1 MPVEDINT
9 RAWRIYGQRQ
19 LARAYTPPIPDRMS
33 WTPWEGIGPGAE
45 VLGDITGRRV
55 LDIGSGAGHHAV
67 HLARTHGAR
76 VTGIELSP
84 TQHERAVSTHAGVQD
99 VEFTQGDVAE
109 YLAEAEP
116 FDAAYAIGTLA
127 FIDPHRALPA
137 LRDGLRP
144 GGPLILSLL
153 HTDVNGLGP
162 STTVA
167 PREQMILLRDDPP
180 LATRMWVLAP
190 QLWEDLLT
198 EYGFRVEA
206 VDLLHHP
213 DENAPVIQQL
223 IRARRVPDR
232 PARVSSRPR
241 SSRAP
246 VAHAAVGVGAILVTE
261 QGLLLGSHRRG
272 TLELPGGTVEVGES
286 FEAAVVR
293 ELQEETGLF
302 ARPDDV
308 TLLGTLVDHV
318 EGVLRVT
325 VGALVHTWRG
335 QPATQPDESVR
346 DWAWHPLDQLPD
358 GLFVCSAQ
366 ILSAWRPDLPIDH
379 TPAHFTPFA
388 QRTPPP
394 AHARG
399 DTAEACIDV

>member
-9 RAWRIYGQRQ
+9 QAWSVYGQRQ

-33 WTPWEGIGPGAE
+33 WAPWEGGGPGAE

-67 HLARTHGAR
+67 HLAQAHGAR

-84 TQHERAVSTHAGVQD
+84 TQHERAVSSHTDVPGVQ
-99 VEFTQGDVAE
+99 FSQGDVAD
-109 YLAEAEP
+109 YLAGAEP
-116 FDAAYAIGTLA
+116 FDAAYAIGTLG
-127 FIDPHRALPA
+127 FIDPHRVLPA

-144 GGPLILSLL
+144 SAPLILSLL
-153 HTDVNGLGP
+153 HTDLHGRGP
-162 STTVA
+162 STQVA

-180 LATRMWVLAP
+180 LPTQMWVLAP

-198 EYGFRVEA
+198 ADGFRVEA
-206 VDLLHHP
+206 IDLLHHP

-223 IRARRVPDR
+223 IRARRLPHR
-232 PARVSSRPR
+232 PAPVSSRPR
-241 SSRAP
+241 TTRP
-246 VAHAAVGVGAILVTE
+246 PLAHAAVGVGAILLSE
-261 QGLLLGSHRRG
+261 QGILLGRHRRG
-272 TLELPGGTVEVGES
+272 TLELPGGTVEAGES

-293 ELQEETGLF
+293 ELGEETSLI
-302 ARPDDV
+302 ARPGDV
-308 TLLGTLVDHV
+308 RLLGTLVDHV

-325 VGALVHTWRG
+325 VGAFIHTWRG
-335 QPATQPDESVR
+335 QPATQPDESVG

-366 ILSAWRPDLPIDH
+366 ILTAWHPDLAIDH
-379 TPAHFTPFA
+379 TPAHFTPFSDG
-388 QRTPPP
+388 TP
-394 AHARG
+394 AATMVDG
-399 DTAEACIDV
+399 LA